1 MINRPNFNLLNLNP
15 SKSPLIKGRL
25 TTNLISHGIRAVPLL
40 IKGRLGG
47 VIKKLVKTEGKTW
60 KIAKK

>member
-25 TTNLISHGIRAVPLL
+25 TTNLISHGIRAVLPP
-40 IKGRLGG
+40 ILGG
-47 VIKKLVKTEGKTW
+47 VRGGFYNLLY
-60 KIAKK
+60 

>member
-1 MINRPNFNLLNLNP
+1 M
-15 SKSPLIKGRL
+15 
-25 TTNLISHGIRAVPLL
+25 IRAVPLL